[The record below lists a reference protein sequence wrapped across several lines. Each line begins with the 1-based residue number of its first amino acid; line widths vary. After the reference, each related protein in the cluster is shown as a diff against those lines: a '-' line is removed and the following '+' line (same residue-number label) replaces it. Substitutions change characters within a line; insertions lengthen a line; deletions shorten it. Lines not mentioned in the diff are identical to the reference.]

1 MKQDPTIGV
10 HMSGKE
16 FARILAT
23 ELDEP
28 NLFSDN
34 IAIFEQQDTQRIMS
48 EAEIQAEEEEQIAIE
63 EGI

>member
-1 MKQDPTIGV
+1 MKQDPSIGV

-16 FARILAT
+16 LARILAL

-34 IAIFEQQDTQRIMS
+34 IAIFEQQDTQRLLS
-48 EAEIQAEEEEQIAIE
+48 ESEVQMEEEEQIAIE

>member
-1 MKQDPTIGV
+1 MKQDPTIGI

-16 FARILAT
+16 LARILAT

-34 IAIFEQQDTQRIMS
+34 IAIFEQQDTQRLFN
-48 EAEIQAEEEEQIAIE
+48 EVEVQNEEREQVAIE

>member
-1 MKQDPTIGV
+1 
-10 HMSGKE
+10 MSGKE